1 MKKTIKKITE
11 WRNAFEGRLRG
22 RLEALPPKARL
33 MTVLVLFSLFTVG
46 CLAMLGT
53 AASDVYKRQ
62 MLGTAIRDF
71 GKGSEPMR
79 IEHIGQ
85 FELPSREQPTVLP
98 DYGTGQT
105 DCETENLTA
114 NETE

>member
-33 MTVLVLFSLFTVG
+33 MTVLVLFLLFAIG
-46 CLAMLGT
+46 CLA
-53 AASDVYKRQ
+53 

-71 GKGSEPMR
+71 GKDSEPMR

-98 DYGTGQT
+98 NYGTGQT

>member
-53 AASDVYKRQ
+53 A
-62 MLGTAIRDF
+62 IHNF
-71 GKGSEPMR
+71 GKGSDPMR

-114 NETE
+114 DETE

>member
-1 MKKTIKKITE
+1 MRKTINKITV
-11 WRNAFEGRLRG
+11 WRDAIDRRLHS
-22 RLEALPPKARL
+22 RLEALSPKASL
-33 MTVLVLFSLFTVG
+33 TAVFVMFSLFTAG
-46 CLAMLGT
+46 CL
-53 AASDVYKRQ
+53 V

>member
-22 RLEALPPKARL
+22 RLETLPPKARL
-33 MTVLVLFSLFTVG
+33 MTVLVLFSLFAVG
-46 CLAMLGT
+46 CLA
-53 AASDVYKRQ
+53 

-114 NETE
+114 DETE

>member
-33 MTVLVLFSLFTVG
+33 MTVLVLFSLFAVG

-53 AASDVYKRQ
+53 A
-62 MLGTAIRDF
+62 IRDF
-71 GKGSEPMR
+71 GEGSEPMR

-85 FELPSREQPTVLP
+85 FELPSVNSRLYCPI
-98 DYGTGQT
+98 TGR
-105 DCETENLTA
+105 DKPIVKPKI
-114 NETE
+114 